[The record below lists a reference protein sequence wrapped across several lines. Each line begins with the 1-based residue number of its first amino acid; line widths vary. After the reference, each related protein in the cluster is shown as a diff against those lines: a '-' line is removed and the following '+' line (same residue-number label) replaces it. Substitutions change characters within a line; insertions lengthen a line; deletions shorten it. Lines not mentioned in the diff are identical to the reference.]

1 MLLISSF
8 LMASGPLP
16 PLAEGGSALGLLAV
30 AARGEGDRTVGCS
43 GVLMKLA
50 GVVGLGVSGARHQ
63 GWAGV
68 N

>member
-1 MLLISSF
+1 M
-8 LMASGPLP
+8 G
-16 PLAEGGSALGLLAV
+16 LAV
-30 AARGEGDRTVGCS
+30 AATREGGRTENCS
-43 GVLMKLA
+43 GILMKLA